1 MKYVVMADGKGTR
14 WANYQGIPKHLIEI
28 NGESLLE
35 RIVRLLKKYDRECE
49 IIITSHDS
57 RYEIEGAKRYEPR
70 NNNIE
75 IDRFTYELIEDDICF
90 LYGDT
95 YYSEEAIITIVNES
109 LGDITFFGTSKSIV
123 AIKVNNSEVFK
134 YHIDKVKELYLN
146 GKIQECIGWQVYQ
159 SYEDIPFGTKKIV
172 NDFVIVDKTT
182 RDFNSP
188 VDFEEISI

>member
-57 RYEIEGAKRYEPR
+57 RYEIKGAKRYEPR

>member
-188 VDFEEISI
+188 VDLEEISI

>member
-123 AIKVNNSEVFK
+123 AIKVNTSEVVK